1 MLIGVNG
8 ESMQALYWLIALAVL
23 LVIEIVT
30 LGLTTIWFAGGA
42 LIAFIA
48 ALLGVDLWVQLI
60 LFSIISLVLLIF
72 TRPVAMKR
80 LNKNRVKTNY
90 EGLIGKVVKVTKT
103 VDNQSQSGEAV
114 VNGQEW
120 TVRSLNEDVIFEPGT
135 KVKIVNIEGVRLI
148 VTEYREEN

>member
-1 MLIGVNG
+1 M
-8 ESMQALYWLIALAVL
+8 EALYWLIGLAVL
-23 LVIEIVT
+23 LLIEIAT

-42 LIAFIA
+42 FIAFIA
-48 ALLGVDLWVQLI
+48 AILGFDVPVQMVLFVLVSLL
-60 LFSIISLVLLIF
+60 LLIF

-90 EGLIGKVVKVTKT
+90 EGLIGKVVKITKT
-103 VDNQSQSGEAV
+103 VDNANQTGEAS

-120 TVRSLNEDVIFEPGT
+120 TVRSLQDDVVIEPGT

>member
-1 MLIGVNG
+1 MQTSVNG
-8 ESMQALYWLIALAVL
+8 ECMEALYWLIALAVL

-48 ALLGVDLWVQLI
+48 ALLGADFWLQMT
-60 LFSIISLVLLIF
+60 LFSVISLAMLIF
-72 TRPVAMKR
+72 TRPIAMKK

-120 TVRSLNEDVIFEPGT
+120 TVRSQDENLIIEPGT
-135 KVKIVNIEGVRLI
+135 KVKIVNIEGVKLI

>member
-1 MLIGVNG
+1 MLTSVKG
-8 ESMQALYWLIALAVL
+8 ECMQALYWLIALAVL

-48 ALLGVDLWVQLI
+48 ALLGADLWLQFV
-60 LFSIISLVLLIF
+60 LFSVVSLLMLIF
-72 TRPVAMKR
+72 TRPVAMKK

-90 EGLIGKVVKVTKT
+90 EGLIGKVVRVTKT
-103 VDNQSQSGEAV
+103 VDNQNQSGEAV

-120 TVRSLNEDVIFEPGT
+120 TVRSLDDDIIINPGT
-135 KVKIVNIEGVRLI
+135 KVKIVTIEGVRLI